1 MTDQPPNI
9 IGPIGGLVGLGIMAY
24 GAKTL
29 IDVMKE
35 KTQED
40 KGKKRAALYRE
51 KQTYTPRPEAQSDD
65 RIQRSLNRMLGR

>member
-9 IGPIGGLVGLGIMAY
+9 IGPIASLAAVGVMAY

-35 KTQED
+35 KALED
-40 KGKKRAALYRE
+40 KKKKKPLYQEPHQRG
-51 KQTYTPRPEAQSDD
+51 D
-65 RIQRSLNRMLGR
+65 RIDASINKMLGR